1 MNLRFPEHPEV
12 ALALL
17 GVEVLEQ
24 EVWVYRVWRGDAR
37 ACGLS
42 ISDGKKKKPSTLSRE
57 GLLVGDGGFE
67 PPKALPADLQSV
79 PFGHSGNP
87 PYLLCRSVEPKPKRG
102 FGFERKRGGARPFRR
117 WSW

>member
-12 ALALL
+12 ASALL

-42 ISDGKKKKPSTLSRE
+42 IPDGKRKSPPRCRVKDFWWGMVDSNSR
-57 GLLVGDGGFE
+57 
-67 PPKALPADLQSV
+67 
-79 PFGHSGNP
+79 
-87 PYLLCRSVEPKPKRG
+87 
-102 FGFERKRGGARPFRR
+102 
-117 WSW
+117 